1 LAIPGNL
8 RPGRGSIK
16 AICFDAFGTL
26 VEIPDKRR
34 PFRAL
39 LKDRPTGE
47 LANTVLTQPLEL
59 RSVARLMAAELDEA
73 RLVELE
79 GDLAAEIASIQLR
92 QGIREMWEKLRAGR
106 KKIGICSNLAMPYG
120 NPLIDS
126 LPSTPDALVL
136 SYQVGLAKP
145 DPAIFHLVCERLGFA
160 AQEILFVGDTQS
172 ADIDGPRAI
181 GMPAMHILE
190 FTRSFEER

>member
-1 LAIPGNL
+1 MAIPGNL